1 MLAEIARIMHTPEA
15 KKYLDAMA
23 AEALPPMTPKQF
35 AAHQQRAR
43 DRFGAVVR
51 SANIKLN

>member
-1 MLAEIARIMHTPEA
+1 MTPE
-15 KKYLDAMA
+15 
-23 AEALPPMTPKQF
+23 QF

-51 SANIKLN
+51 QANIKAN